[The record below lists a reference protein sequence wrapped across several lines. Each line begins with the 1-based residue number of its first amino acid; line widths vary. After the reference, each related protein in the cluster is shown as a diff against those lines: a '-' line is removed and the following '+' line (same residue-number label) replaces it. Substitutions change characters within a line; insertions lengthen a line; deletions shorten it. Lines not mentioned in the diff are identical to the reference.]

1 MGPRAHAPCCA
12 ATSLIQL
19 VSCMC
24 SIAHTLAQVHLPLFD
39 PAELLLLAVFRDP
52 GATSTASRMFGSGA
66 SLVGKLRLRLSTLAA
81 DAAHAAALP
90 LCADRKA
97 GGGRAATAHLRV
109 KVCKPKV

>member
-1 MGPRAHAPCCA
+1 
-12 ATSLIQL
+12 
-19 VSCMC
+19 MC
-24 SIAHTLAQVHLPLFD
+24 SHILAQVHLPLFD

-52 GATSTASRMFGSGA
+52 GATSTASRVFGSGA

-81 DAAHAAALP
+81 DRAHAAALP

-109 KVCKPKV
+109 KVCKTQVQKNCTPR